1 VDDEDGVRQVLQ
13 RMLVAEGYTVIVA
26 ASGVEALE
34 LFVPQK
40 DKIDLLITD
49 VVMPEMSGQ
58 ALAQK
63 CSALRRTLKV
73 LFLSGYTRDSLLS
86 QRTFDEGTEF
96 IEKPF
101 TRQGITDHI
110 DRILRS
116 EQIVT

>member
-1 VDDEDGVRQVLQ
+1 
-13 RMLVAEGYTVIVA
+13 MLIAEGYTVIVA

-49 VVMPEMSGQ
+49 VVMPEMSGH

-63 CSALRRTLKV
+63 CTALRGTLKV

-116 EQIVT
+116 EQIVTITGTA